1 MDKITA
7 TLQKLFQQHRV
18 IFWYDEKGQL
28 QEHYRALQLSGVEKV
43 AIDNNEFGVK
53 YRVMVGEPQQQF
65 LIYSPQAKPPDEE
78 NWLLDLNLAFYE
90 FSADEASLAV
100 EELKLPPERK
110 RFVQKHLPFF
120 RNKSRVEKL
129 KALLEPEDREERIA
143 LKMIAVLCNAPA
155 EMEHI
160 LYELFAELEEGGGE
174 KYESLEKFELSGI
187 FWRFVEDRYHYRN
200 DPPTLK
206 DFLIRLLQ
214 NRFESSLRESRWPL
228 NREASIFIN
237 HWMDSAGHRKR
248 FESLSNRIAEEMDV
262 RKLLEEYAAPDLLN
276 SDVYRLIEFKII
288 RDLKDRA
295 VEEAIGY
302 EEAQKI
308 IERRANKYWYKNFE
322 NIYLALLAALELKQ
336 LNKSVQLEINSLSEG
351 VLNYAQTYF
360 RFDAAYRRYIYHAKH
375 SEHVDFLK
383 QLTEQVENIYSNSYL
398 LKLNHLW
405 QSHIDRCRKWQISGH
420 TMQRF
425 FFDRYVKPFL
435 KSDKKVFVIISDG
448 LRYEAAVELHEL
460 LLKED
465 MYQSEIGFMVAS
477 LPSYTQM
484 GMASLLPHQKLTY
497 EEPSGN
503 VYVDGLNSSGIANR
517 HKILQAHSP
526 TLAAI
531 TAEDFMNM
539 SRDQGREYC
548 KQYNG
553 IYIYHNG
560 IDATGDSAKSEIEVF
575 DAVVKEFEVIKRII
589 RQILNFNGTNI
600 IITADHGFIYQNR
613 ELEESEFCKIEKL
626 GKIYLSN
633 RRFVIG
639 KNLTEEAGVKKFNG
653 IELGIND
660 DTEFL
665 IAKSIK
671 RLRIQ
676 GPGNRYVHGGASLQ
690 EIVVPVIQF
699 NKKRKSDTRKVE
711 VDIIKSHSRITT
723 NQMAI
728 SFIQTEPV
736 EEKVLSRELKIGFY
750 AKDGKLISDEVKLI
764 FNSTAE
770 DARSREQK
778 HTFSFKSEAGN
789 YANQTVYLKLMEPI
803 EDTSQYREYKE
814 DPYTLHISFTSE
826 FDEM

>member
-7 TLQKLFQQHRV
+7 TLQKLFQQHRI

-28 QEHYRALQLSGVEKV
+28 QEHYRGLALAGIEKITV
-43 AIDNNEFGVK
+43 DNNEFGVK

-160 LYELFAELEEGGGE
+160 LYELFAEMDEGRGDKYENIEKYGLAKAYWRFVGE
-174 KYESLEKFELSGI
+174 KYNYQNEQS
-187 FWRFVEDRYHYRN
+187 
-200 DPPTLK
+200 TLK

-214 NRFESSLRESRWPL
+214 NRFESNLPEPHWRL
-228 NREASIFIN
+228 NRDASIFMN
-237 HWMDSAGHRKR
+237 HWMDSASHREH
-248 FESLSNRIAEEMDV
+248 FESLSNRIAKELDIEK
-262 RKLLEEYAAPDLLN
+262 RLEEYAAADLLN
-276 SDVYRLIEFKII
+276 CDVYRLIEQKII
-288 RDLKDRA
+288 LDLRNRILD
-295 VEEAIGY
+295 ETMGY
-302 EEAQKI
+302 DEAQKI
-308 IERRANKYWYKNFE
+308 IERRATKYWYPQFA
-322 NIYLALLAALELKQ
+322 NIYQALLAVLELKQ
-336 LNKSVQLEINSLSEG
+336 LTKTTRFEIHSLSEG
-351 VLNYAQTYF
+351 VLNYTESYF
-360 RFDAAYRRYIYHAKH
+360 RFDAAYRRYIYFTNH

-383 QLTEQVENIYSNSYL
+383 TLTEQVENIYSNSYL
-398 LKLNHLW
+398 LKLSHLW
-405 QSHIDRCRKWQISGH
+405 QPHIDKCVKWQFSGS
-420 TMQRF
+420 TMQRSF
-425 FFDRYVKPFL
+425 FERYVKSYL

-448 LRYEAAVELHEL
+448 LRYEAAAELHEL

-465 MYQSEIGFMVAS
+465 MYQSEIGFMAAS

-497 EEPSGN
+497 EDASGS

-517 HKILQAHSP
+517 HKILQAYSP

-690 EIVVPVIQF
+690 EIVVPLIQF

-728 SFIQTEPV
+728 SFIQTEPAA
-736 EEKVLSRELKIGFY
+736 EKVLPRELKIGFY

-789 YANQTVYLKLMEPI
+789 YANQTVYLKLLEPI